1 MPLLTTGISH
11 HTAPLEIREKIA
23 IARVDNVEMV
33 KQLCSQSDVEEAVI
47 VSTCN
52 RTEIYSIGP
61 RSSAEKVRQWLQ
73 ETGKLTSA
81 EIAVLHT

>member
-11 HTAPLEIREKIA
+11 HTATLETRERIA
-23 IARVDNVEMV
+23 IARTDYATRV
-33 KQLCSQSDVEEAVI
+33 KELYELDGIEEVVV

-61 RSSAEKVRQWLQ
+61 KQSREQVRR
-73 ETGKLTSA
+73 
-81 EIAVLHT
+81 

>member
-11 HTAPLEIREKIA
+11 HTATLETREKIA
-23 IARVDNVEMV
+23 IARTEYTARLKELIKLDG
-33 KQLCSQSDVEEAVI
+33 VEEVVV

-61 RSSAEKVRQWLQ
+61 GISRQQIL
-73 ETGKLTSA
+73 
-81 EIAVLHT
+81 